1 MIGSGRVA
9 FPRAT
14 QRFRHLGLVTGAV
27 CLVPATVGVLAYA
40 LGLLPHD
47 PLVFVGYSNAK
58 PSVEYLLGCD
68 ALGRDLLSRLWAAA
82 AYFTPPGAL
91 AVVVALVLGVI
102 LGIGESLGGRVQR
115 AVFSWCVQVIDS
127 LPKFVLVLLVAAIAR
142 SDLASIMAAVGL
154 TFAPQIASA
163 ITSSVARLRAAAFI
177 EAERS
182 LGVGMMRIV
191 FVHILWGHARHV
203 ILAQLM
209 SLMAYALLVETSL
222 SYLGGELGVQEPL
235 PSWGNMIALAR
246 DDLFLG
252 HLLPSLLP
260 AAMISVTI
268 LGFTFVGQGILQLVE
283 ERR

>member
-1 MIGSGRVA
+1 
-9 FPRAT
+9 
-14 QRFRHLGLVTGAV
+14 
-27 CLVPATVGVLAYA
+27 
-40 LGLLPHD
+40 
-47 PLVFVGYSNAK
+47 
-58 PSVEYLLGCD
+58 
-68 ALGRDLLSRLWAAA
+68 LSRLWAAA

-102 LGIGESLGGRVQR
+102 LGVGESMGGRVQR
-115 AVFSWCVQVIDS
+115 AFFSWCLQVIDS

-154 TFAPQIASA
+154 TFAPQIAAA
-163 ITSSVARLRAAAFI
+163 ISSSVTRLRAAAFI

-191 FVHILWGHARHV
+191 FVHILWGHARHI
-203 ILAQLM
+203 ILSQLM

-222 SYLGGELGVQEPL
+222 SYLGGELGVQEPR

-246 DDLFLG
+246 DDLFAG

-260 AAMISVTI
+260 AIMISITI
-268 LGFTFVGQGILQLVE
+268 MGFTLVGQGIVQLVE
-283 ERR
+283 ERT